1 VHTKKIAMRQD
12 CKGLS
17 TAEII
22 DLYKFYY
29 STADGVSNKRMQ
41 ANNYFFGLHGALSSV
56 ALLLQNKVNLFLLD
70 GITIIFI
77 FHCVVWFKSIHY
89 YKTLNSAKFKI
100 INELELKNIKL
111 ALFNK
116 EWEIIQNSKDKNKR
130 LSIYEAYIP
139 VGFILIYM
147 ILLINSNK
155 EMLFEF
161 IRFIYQSFL
170 GLC

>member
-1 VHTKKIAMRQD
+1 MKNSRKYQNNKDLTK
-12 CKGLS
+12 
-17 TAEII
+17 AEII

-29 STADGVSNKRMQ
+29 STADGVSAKRMQ

-77 FHCVVWFKSIHY
+77 FHCIIWFKSIHY

-100 INELELKNIKL
+100 INELELNNLKL
-111 ALFNK
+111 SLFNK
-116 EWEIIQNSKDKNKR
+116 EWEIIQNGKDKNKR

-139 VGFILIYM
+139 IGFVLIYS

-155 EMLFEF
+155 EILFEF
-161 IRFIYQSFL
+161 IRSIYKSL
-170 GLC
+170 VGCY

>member
-1 VHTKKIAMRQD
+1 MKYQNNKDLTK
-12 CKGLS
+12 
-17 TAEII
+17 AEII

-29 STADGVSNKRMQ
+29 STADGVSSKRMQ

-77 FHCVVWFKSIHY
+77 FHCIIWFKSIYY
-89 YKTLNSAKFKI
+89 YKALNSAKFKI
-100 INELELKNIKL
+100 INELELNNLKL
-111 ALFNK
+111 PLFNK
-116 EWEIIQNSKDKNKR
+116 EWEIIQNGKDKNKR

-139 VGFILIYM
+139 IGFVLIYS

-155 EMLFEF
+155 EILFEF
-161 IRFIYQSFL
+161 IRSIYKSL
-170 GLC
+170 VGCY